1 MKRSRSTAV
10 RSAPGPRFIV
20 VTGLSGAGKS
30 AAIHALEDLGYF
42 CVDNLPTPLVPAF
55 ADLVVSDSTPDL
67 DVRRSAVVVDV
78 RDPRFL
84 DEFPRVLRGLRRRT
98 RLGAIVTFVDAADE
112 ALVRRFSES
121 RRPHPMARG
130 GSVLDGILEE
140 RTRLAP
146 IRSLA
151 DNVID
156 TTELTVH
163 ELRRTFTELS
173 RGRSKMRLVVN
184 LVSFGYKHGIPL
196 ESDLLLDVRFLPNP
210 HFVPSLRRHTG
221 HHQSV
226 QRYVDGCDA
235 TKLFL
240 AKATE
245 LLRFLV
251 PQYAQEGK
259 SYLTI
264 GVGCTGGRH
273 RSVVVAERLRRRLTG
288 LDGVRLRVKH
298 RDVLQD
304 P

>member
-1 MKRSRSTAV
+1 MTRSRSTAV

-163 ELRRTFTELS
+163 ELRRAFTELS

-221 HHQSV
+221 RHRSV

-264 GVGCTGGRH
+264 GIGCTGGRH